1 MLEKALTGG
10 KIYWGWLA
18 LLLVLMGVGGLCYWQ
33 QLANGLTITGMSRD
47 VSWGFYIAQF
57 TFLVGVAAS
66 AVMLVI
72 PKYLHNYQKFGKI
85 LILGEFNAVAMVI
98 LCLLFIVADL
108 GSPQRLMNVVLHPT
122 PNSILFWDMVVLNGY
137 LLINILVGWV
147 TLQAERKQVA
157 PPNWIKFFIYL
168 SVPWA
173 VSIHTVTAF
182 LYAGLPGR
190 GYWLTAVLAARFL
203 ASAFAAG
210 PAFLILVTYI
220 AKIFTRFDP
229 GKDVL
234 SVLGK
239 TVVYAMSIN
248 IFLFLCEV
256 FTVTYS
262 QIPSHMAHL
271 QYLFFGYHGHG
282 VLVPWMWTS
291 MLMGLAGILLLLVP
305 SNRRRDNTLIIGCI
319 LVFIGAWID
328 KGLGM
333 IGGGFV
339 PNPLHEVTE
348 YVPTALELGVSLGI
362 YATGF
367 LVLTVLYKVAIG
379 VKHEV
384 EA

>member
-1 MLEKALTGG
+1 M
-10 KIYWGWLA
+10 
-18 LLLVLMGVGGLCYWQ
+18 VGVACYAQ
-33 QLANGLTITGMSRD
+33 QLIHGLTITGMSRD
-47 VSWGFYIAQF
+47 VTWGFYIAQF

-72 PKYLHNYQKFGKI
+72 PKYLHDYQKFAKI
-85 LILGEFNAVAMVI
+85 LILGEFNAVAMVL

-108 GSPQRLMNVVLHPT
+108 GSPQRLMNVLLHPT

-147 TLQAERKQVA
+147 TLEAERKQVA
-157 PPNWIKFFIYL
+157 PPHWIKFFIYL
-168 SVPWA
+168 SIPWA

-203 ASAFAAG
+203 SSAFAAG

-220 AKIFTRFDP
+220 ARAVTGFDP

-234 SVLGK
+234 PTLGK
-239 TVVYAMSIN
+239 TVVYAMIVN

-282 VLVPWMWTS
+282 VLVPWMWAS
-291 MLMGLAGILLLLVP
+291 MIMGVAGILILLVP
-305 SNRRRDNTLIIGCI
+305 KNRKQDNMLIIGCL

-339 PNPLHEVTE
+339 PNPLHEITE
-348 YVPTALELGVSLGI
+348 YVPTQLELGVSLGI
-362 YATGF
+362 YALGF
-367 LVLTVLYKVAIG
+367 MVLTVLYKVAIG

-384 EA
+384 E